1 MPKPSPEAHL
11 CAATVRKTASRL
23 HRKLRPNL
31 QRDGISMGKLS
42 VIAQVSRA
50 PGITPTELA
59 AHEGVKIQT
68 LTRLLAEL
76 EVDGWL
82 RREAHPTDGRQSVL
96 SLTAKGKKRLAD
108 AVGESEAAFAHVLAM
123 HVDAEDRAVLLRA
136 CEILDDLVELIP
148 GRQV

>member
-1 MPKPSPEAHL
+1 MPKPSPEVQM
-11 CAATVRKTASRL
+11 CASQVRKTASRL

-42 VIAQVSRA
+42 VIAQVGRA

-76 EVDGWL
+76 ETDGWL
-82 RREAHPTDGRQSVL
+82 KREAHSRDGRQSIL
-96 SLTAKGKKRLAD
+96 SLTARGKKRLSD
-108 AVGESEAAFAHVLAM
+108 AVGVNETAFAHVIAA
-123 HVDAEDRAVLLRA
+123 HVNVEDRAVLLRA
-136 CEILDDLVELIP
+136 CAILDNLVELIP

>member
-11 CAATVRKTASRL
+11 CATTVRKTASRL
-23 HRKLRPNL
+23 HRKLRPSL

-76 EVDGWL
+76 ETDGWL
-82 RREAHPTDGRQSVL
+82 RREAHPSDGRQSVL
-96 SLTAKGKKRLAD
+96 SLTVKGKKRLLD
-108 AVGESEAAFAHVLAM
+108 AVGANEMAFAHVIAA
-123 HVDAEDRAVLLRA
+123 HVSAEDRAVLLRA
-136 CEILDDLVELIP
+136 CAILDDLVELIP

>member
-1 MPKPSPEAHL
+1 MPKSSSEAHQ
-11 CAATVRKTASRL
+11 CAAQVRKTASRL

-42 VIAQVSRA
+42 VIAQVSRV

-76 EVDGWL
+76 EADGWL
-82 RREAHPTDGRQSVL
+82 RREAHPSDGRQSVL
-96 SLTAKGKKRLAD
+96 SLTTKGKKRLLD
-108 AVGESEAAFAHVLAM
+108 AVGESEAAFAHVIAM
-123 HVDAEDRAVLLRA
+123 HVDEEDRAVLLRA
-136 CEILDDLVELIP
+136 CEILDDLVEMIP